1 MYLSKI
7 TKCISVALC
16 ALLLCTLM
24 PSERTEAAEST
35 SSGFSVNVSATSGK
49 VGEQIVVPVNLAN
62 IPAVGVSTAD
72 MSITYDSTKL
82 EYVSGAA
89 GSIVTNAATN
99 FAINKEK
106 DGLLKALFL
115 DYTMSNGYISTSGV
129 FTNLTFKVLS
139 SASTSTT
146 VNITSVTFGDK
157 NLSGLSATVSAGKIA
172 LNGGETVSTPT
183 VTTVPTPA
191 NTTTS
196 TGFTVNVLST
206 SGKPG
211 EQITVPMSFASVP
224 TSGISTADMTITYDS
239 TKLEYVSGAAGSIV
253 TNAATDFGINKESDG
268 KIKILFLD
276 YTMTTGYIRQSGVFA
291 NLTFKVIGSTSSSTT
306 VNVTSATFGD
316 KDLNGISAKINAGT
330 ITISGSTTAP
340 TPTKTATAPTPT
352 KTATVSTPTN
362 TPIIPVSSGFT
373 VSVSSASGKFGDQIV
388 VPVNF
393 ANVPASGMSAI
404 DMTITYDSARLE
416 YVSGAAGSIVT
427 NAGTNF
433 AINKEANG
441 KIKIL
446 FLDYTMESEYIG
458 QSGVFA
464 NITFKVVTSAA
475 VSTNVSAIDSTFGD
489 KDLSG
494 ISAKLNAG
502 TIALN
507 GGGTVATP
515 APVTPAPTAVVVI
528 PTAVVT
534 PTPVKTNLPSGF
546 TVYVDSVSGKSGDQI
561 VVPVNFVNVPASG
574 ISTADMAITYDATKL
589 EYVSGTAGSI
599 VTNAATNYAINKE
612 SSGKL
617 KVLFLDY
624 TMATEDISKSGV
636 FTNLTFKIITSSA
649 VSTNISISNSTFG
662 DKDLNGIS
670 AKLNAGIIAL
680 NGGGTVATPTP
691 VTTNTP
697 SVFTVYI
704 DQAVTGKYG
713 EQIKVPVSFLNV
725 PSNGISTADM
735 TVIYDATKLEY
746 VRGEAGSIVTNAG
759 TNYAINKESD
769 GKIKVLFLDY
779 TMATEYISKSG
790 VFTNL
795 TFKVITTSAVS
806 TNISLSS
813 VTFGD
818 KDLTKL
824 SPTFSTAGEITL
836 NGGGT
841 TPTPI
846 PTPTSTPV
854 TTQPPAQSGDYSV
867 SYTQNAWGTGA
878 TVNLTIKNNSSTATN
893 GWSVNFSFEGNQK
906 ITNSWNCGF
915 TQNGNAVS
923 ITNASYNSDIPA
935 GGSVTVGFNISYSGT
950 NSQPTNFVVSAASSG
965 GSTPTT
971 PPTQD
976 ANCSASYTQNAW
988 GAGATV
994 NITIKNNGSTAIN
1007 EWTVNFNYAGNQ
1019 KITNAWN
1026 CDYSQNGN
1034 AVTLKNANY
1043 NGTIPAGG
1051 TLTIGFNISYSGTNT
1066 IPTSITVK

>member
-24 PSERTEAAEST
+24 PSERTEAAAST

-49 VGEQIVVPVNLAN
+49 AGEQIVVPVNLAN
-62 IPAVGVSTAD
+62 VPAAGISTAD
-72 MSITYDSTKL
+72 MSITYDATKL

-139 SASTSTT
+139 SASSSTT
-146 VNITSVTFGDK
+146 VNVTSATFGDK
-157 NLSGLSATVSAGKIA
+157 NLSSLSATISAGTIA
-172 LNGGETVSTPT
+172 LNGGGTVSTPT

-191 NTTTS
+191 NTTVS

-211 EQITVPMSFASVP
+211 EQITVPLSFASVP
-224 TSGISTADMTITYDS
+224 ANGISTADMTITYDS
-239 TKLEYVSGAAGSIV
+239 TKLEYVSGTAGSIV
-253 TNAATDFGINKESDG
+253 TNAATDFAINKESNG

-276 YTMTTGYIRQSGVFA
+276 YTMNTGYIRQSGVFA
-291 NLTFKVIGSTSSSTT
+291 NLTFKVISSTSSSTT

-316 KDLNGISAKINAGT
+316 KNLTGIAAKINAGT
-330 ITISGSTTAP
+330 ITISGGTTAP
-340 TPTKTATAPTPT
+340 TPTVSTPT
-352 KTATVSTPTN
+352 KTPTITTPATATPT
-362 TPIIPVSSGFT
+362 IPVSSGFT
-373 VSVSSASGKFGDQIV
+373 VSVSSASGNYGAQIV

-393 ANVPASGMSAI
+393 ANVPASGISTS
-404 DMTITYDSARLE
+404 DMTITYDSTRLE

-433 AINKEANG
+433 AINKESNG
-441 KIKIL
+441 KLKIL
-446 FLDYTMESEYIG
+446 FLDYTMDTEYIR

-464 NITFKVVTSAA
+464 NITFKVLTSSA
-475 VSTNVSAIDSTFGD
+475 VSTNVSVINSTFGD
-489 KDLSG
+489 KNLNG
-494 ISAKLNAG
+494 ISAKFNEG

-515 APVTPAPTAVVVI
+515 VPVTPTAL
-528 PTAVVT
+528 VT
-534 PTPVKTNLPSGF
+534 PTPIKTNTPSGF

-589 EYVSGTAGSI
+589 EYVSGAAGSI
-599 VTNAATNYAINKE
+599 VTNAGTNYAINKE
-612 SSGKL
+612 SNGKL

-624 TMATEDISKSGV
+624 TMATEYISKSGV
-636 FTNLTFKIITSSA
+636 FTNLTFKVITSSA
-649 VSTNISISNSTFG
+649 VSTNVSIINSTFG

-670 AKLNAGIIAL
+670 AKLNAGTIAL

-704 DQAVTGKYG
+704 NQAVTGKYG
-713 EQIKVPVSFLNV
+713 EQIIVPVSFLNV
-725 PSNGISTADM
+725 PSTGISTADM

-746 VRGEAGSIVTNAG
+746 VSGEAGSIVTNAG
-759 TNYAINKESD
+759 TNYAINKESN

-806 TNISLSS
+806 TNVSLSS
-813 VTFGD
+813 ATFGD
-818 KDLTKL
+818 KDLNKL
-824 SPTFSTAGEITL
+824 SPAFTTAGAISL

-841 TPTPI
+841 TPT

-854 TTQPPAQSGDYSV
+854 TTQPPSQSGDYSV

-878 TVNLTIKNNSSTATN
+878 TVNLTIKNNGSTAAN
-893 GWSVNFSFEGNQK
+893 GWTVNFNFAGNQK

-950 NSQPTNFVVSAASSG
+950 NSQPTNFVVNAASSG

-971 PPTQD
+971 PPTQNT
-976 ANCSASYTQNAW
+976 NCSASYTQNAW
-988 GAGATV
+988 GTGATV
-994 NITIKNNGSTAIN
+994 NITIKNNGSTEVN
-1007 EWTVNFNYAGNQ
+1007 GWTVNFNYAGNQ

-1034 AVTLKNANY
+1034 AVTLKNSNY